1 MKSATE
7 EERLGLVKGDSHAL
21 PRLPDYPTEDED
33 YGGQGETDVDVDVD
47 EGSSGIDW
55 GGVGGRAPRPVTGFV
70 EEREREG
77 EREGR
82 NVLLLR
88 ERDGG
93 GRGGGSGF
101 GRGGGEGAF
110 I

>member
-21 PRLPDYPTEDED
+21 PRLPDDPTEDED
-33 YGGQGETDVDVDVD
+33 YGEQGETDVDVD

-77 EREGR
+77 GREGR
-82 NVLLLR
+82 NVPPPR

-101 GRGGGEGAF
+101 GRGVGEGAF